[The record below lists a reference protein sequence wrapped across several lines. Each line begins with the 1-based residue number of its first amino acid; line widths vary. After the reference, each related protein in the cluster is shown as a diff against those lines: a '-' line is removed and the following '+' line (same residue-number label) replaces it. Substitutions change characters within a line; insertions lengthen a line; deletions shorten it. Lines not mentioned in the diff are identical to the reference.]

1 MTTLMKRNSNGNGN
15 MPATTFSGL
24 VDTFFNSKIDRLL
37 DDNFWG
43 FRGLD
48 RSTSVPVNIKDTGKS
63 YELHLVAPG
72 LQKQDFKVNLN
83 GDTLTVSYEHKEQQ
97 QDQNNEEGWLRNE
110 YRLQSFS
117 RSFTL
122 DESLDPGK
130 ISARYADGVLQLS
143 IPKKEGAQKISRNI
157 EIS

>member
-1 MTTLMKRNSNGNGN
+1 M
-15 MPATTFSGL
+15 
-24 VDTFFNSKIDRLL
+24 
-37 DDNFWG
+37 
-43 FRGLD
+43 
-48 RSTSVPVNIKDTGKS
+48 PVNIKDTGKS
-63 YELHLVAPG
+63 YELQLVAPG

-110 YRLQSFS
+110 YRVQSFS

-122 DESLDPGK
+122 DDSLEPNK
-130 ISARYADGVLQLS
+130 ISARYSDGILHLS

>member
-1 MTTLMKRNSNGNGN
+1 MTTLMKKSNGNGN
-15 MPATTFSGL
+15 VPATTFSGL
-24 VDTFFNSKIDRLL
+24 VDTFFNNKLDRLF
-37 DDNFWG
+37 DDNLWG

-63 YELHLVAPG
+63 YELQLVAPG

-97 QDQNNEEGWLRNE
+97 QDQNNEESWLRNE
-110 YRLQSFS
+110 YRVQSFS

-122 DESLDPGK
+122 DDSLEPNK
-130 ISARYADGVLQLS
+130 ISARYSDGILHLS

>member
-24 VDTFFNSKIDRLL
+24 VDKIFQNNLDRFF

-48 RSTSVPVNIKDTGKS
+48 RSTGVPVNIKDTGKS
-63 YELHLVAPG
+63 YELDLVAPG
-72 LQKQDFKVNLN
+72 MQKQDFKVNLN
-83 GDTLTVSYEHKEQQ
+83 GDTLTVSYEHSEQDRRQ
-97 QDQNNEEGWLRNE
+97 SEDEGWLREE
-110 YRLQSFS
+110 YRKQSFS

-122 DESLDPGK
+122 DDSLDPNK
-130 ISARYADGVLQLS
+130 ITARYSDGILHLS
-143 IPKKEGAQKISRNI
+143 VPKKESAQKISRNI